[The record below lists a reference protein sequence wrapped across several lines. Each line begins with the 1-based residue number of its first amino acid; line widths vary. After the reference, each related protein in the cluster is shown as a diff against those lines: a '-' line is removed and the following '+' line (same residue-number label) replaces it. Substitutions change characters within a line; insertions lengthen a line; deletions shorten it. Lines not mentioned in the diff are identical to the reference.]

1 MATFKICLDDKSFEV
16 VIDIFAIYAND
27 FLTTNT
33 ISEINRVLKKGGYF
47 YTKLWGKDQG
57 YGTGTI
63 IEDGTYM
70 DIKKVL
76 AKIWGLLI
84 F

>member
-1 MATFKICLDDKSFEV
+1 M
-16 VIDIFAIYAND
+16 IDIFAIYAND
-27 FLTTNT
+27 FLTITNT

-47 YTKLWGKDQG
+47 YTKLWGKKTSG

-63 IEDGTYM
+63 IEDGTHM
-70 DIKKVL
+70 DIKVL

-84 F
+84 FLTKKRF